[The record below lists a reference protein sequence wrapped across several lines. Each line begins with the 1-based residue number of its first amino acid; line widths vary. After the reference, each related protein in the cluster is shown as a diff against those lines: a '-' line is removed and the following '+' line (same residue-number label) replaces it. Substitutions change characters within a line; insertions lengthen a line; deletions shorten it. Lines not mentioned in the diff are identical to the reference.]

1 MNNGE
6 SHIGVDVSKGR
17 LDIDAPVLGAFSVP
31 NTGAG
36 IRCLLGRLGVLKN
49 PLLCCEAT
57 GGYERLLVERAIAVG
72 VPIAVVN
79 AAWVR
84 FFARSNGTLAKTDA
98 IDARAL
104 RRFGEQNRPRPL
116 APPPEW
122 AGPLRQLLDRRS
134 DLVDLRGGEACR
146 EGLAGG
152 VALRFLK
159 AHLRFID
166 RQIRSIDRAL
176 EALALRH
183 PVLGERSARLRRVNS
198 IGPVSAL
205 TLLGFLPELG
215 RITDNQAAALAGLAP
230 YNNDSGTSGG
240 PRAIRGGRAR
250 IRKTLYMAAVCATR
264 SNPILREFYA
274 RLVEHGKPAKVALTA
289 VMRKLVVLANR
300 ILANPEFNPS

>member
-1 MNNGE
+1 MNDGE

-31 NTGAG
+31 NNRAG
-36 IRCLLGRLGVLKN
+36 IRRLLGRLGVLKS

-57 GGYERLLVERAIAVG
+57 GGYERLLVERAMAAG

-116 APPPEW
+116 APLPEW

-134 DLVDLRGGEACR
+134 DLVDLRSGEACR
-146 EGLAGG
+146 ERLASGA
-152 VALRFLK
+152 ALRLLK

-176 EALALRH
+176 EALALHH
-183 PVLGERSARLRRVNS
+183 PALGERSARLRRVNS

-230 YNNDSGTSGG
+230 YNNDSGTSAG
-240 PRAIRGGRAR
+240 PRAIRGGRVR
-250 IRKTLYMAAVCATR
+250 VRKTLYMAAVCATR